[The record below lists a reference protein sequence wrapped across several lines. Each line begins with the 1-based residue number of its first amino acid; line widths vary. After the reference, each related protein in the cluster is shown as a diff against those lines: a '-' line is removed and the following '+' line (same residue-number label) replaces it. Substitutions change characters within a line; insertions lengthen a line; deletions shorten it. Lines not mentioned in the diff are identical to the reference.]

1 MQTEL
6 DILRDIAG
14 RLESAGIPYMLTGS
28 VAMSFYAQP
37 RMTRDIDIVVAVHP
51 RDAATIV
58 QHLEREYYISP
69 EAVEEAVASGGAFN
83 AIHFES
89 VIKVDF
95 ISLPDTPFAREE
107 FGRRKYMVLGDY
119 RFAIVSQEDLILSKL
134 LWGKD
139 SASELQLRDVRNLL
153 NGNCDLDYIRSWA
166 VRLGVT
172 ALLKKVLESHE

>member
-6 DILRDIAG
+6 DILRDITG
-14 RLESAGIPYMLTGS
+14 KLDSAGIPYMLTGS

-37 RMTRDIDIVVAVHP
+37 RMTRDIDIVVALRP

-58 QHLEREYYISP
+58 QHLEREYYVSP
-69 EAVEEAVASGGAFN
+69 EAVNEAVASGASFN

-107 FGRRKYMVLGDY
+107 FGRRKDMLLGDF
-119 RFAIVSQEDLILSKL
+119 RFAIVSPEDLILSKL

-139 SASELQLRDVRNLL
+139 SESELQLRDVRNLL
-153 NGNCDLDYIRSWA
+153 NGNCDMDYIELWA
-166 VRLGVT
+166 GRLGVT
-172 ALLKKVLESHE
+172 TLLEKVLKSHE